1 MSRIP
6 DRSLSRSQ
14 PRGGLALVAILAI
27 AAIAPATAHHSAV
40 QFDFTK
46 TVSYKGT
53 VKEFAAINPHM
64 RMLIE
69 VKDAKGTREI
79 KFEGHSTNNMYRS
92 GYRKGMVKVGDVV
105 TVNAAPL
112 RDGSEGGYAVSV
124 TLENGE
130 FFGMRSTRATD
141 VAAEKARA
149 EGK

>member
-1 MSRIP
+1 MIRKLS
-6 DRSLSRSQ
+6 SLALT
-14 PRGGLALVAILAI
+14 GLALVAFGAV
-27 AAIAPATAHHSAV
+27 APATAHHSAV

-46 TVSYKGT
+46 QVSYKGT

-64 RMLIE
+64 RLLVE
-69 VKDAKGTREI
+69 VKDAKGTRDI
-79 KFEGHSTNNMYRS
+79 RFEGHSTNNMYRS

-112 RDGSEGGYAVSV
+112 RDGSDGGYVVSV
-124 TLENGE
+124 SLENGE

-141 VAAEKARA
+141 VAAEKAKA

>member
-1 MSRIP
+1 MI
-6 DRSLSRSQ
+6 RSLFRSLAA
-14 PRGGLALVAILAI
+14 GLALVAMG
-27 AAIAPATAHHSAV
+27 AIAPAAAHHSAV

-64 RMLIE
+64 RMMIE

-124 TLENGE
+124 TLDNGE
-130 FFGMRSTRATD
+130 FFGMRSTRAQD
-141 VAAEKARA
+141 VAAEKAKA

>member
-1 MSRIP
+1 MKNTIRTLGALLFT
-6 DRSLSRSQ
+6 LSTTV
-14 PRGGLALVAILAI
+14 AL
-27 AAIAPATAHHSAV
+27 AHHSAI
-40 QFDFTK
+40 QFDFATQK
-46 TVSYKGT
+46 SYTGV
-53 VKEFAAINPHM
+53 VKEFAAKNPHM
-64 RMLIE
+64 ILKLE
-69 VKDAKGTREI
+69 VTDDKGKHEVE
-79 KFEGHSTNNMYRS
+79 FEGHSTNNMYRS

-130 FFGMRSTRATD
+130 FFGMRSTRAAD